1 MKPLDSRI
9 KIQKHHILLT
19 VILVFS
25 ILTRLWRLSYPAQEY
40 FDEVY
45 HLPAVR
51 LIVNND
57 PRAYEWWHAP
67 IAEVGNQINNHDW
80 LHPPLAKLIQA
91 GFIKIFSDTPFFWR
105 LPSAFAGVGLVATVY
120 LLAQQVFSQVYT
132 SKEKFVKLG
141 LLSAFLTAT
150 SGLVLVQSRI
160 MMNDIFLSLWLCLAV
175 VFYWHWQKRAKD
187 LNLVLIGIFLGL
199 GLATKWS
206 AIFLLIF
213 LLGVISFTAL
223 KNKKLKIF
231 MLSCFCLVLLPLFV
245 YLLSYTQ
252 MFLQG
257 KTFQDFIKLHQ
268 QIIWYQT
275 HRQEGHAYAS
285 APTQWLFNIRPV
297 WYWQDQQLEN
307 SQTANIYLLENPV
320 WHLLGLSAVGCFLFY
335 WWKTRDKTQTKT
347 KLYSFLLAVFGLVF
361 LPWLAS
367 PRVMFYFHYL
377 PAVPFLAIILAEF
390 LESELKNFSK
400 VLYWLAIFL
409 ILVGFLVFYP
419 HWTGLPVAKTWAQ
432 TVYFAIQSWQ

>member
-9 KIQKHHILLT
+9 KIQKHHLLLT
-19 VILVFS
+19 AILVFS

-150 SGLVLVQSRI
+150 TAPSR
-160 MMNDIFLSLWLCLAV
+160 L
-175 VFYWHWQKRAKD
+175 
-187 LNLVLIGIFLGL
+187 
-199 GLATKWS
+199 
-206 AIFLLIF
+206 
-213 LLGVISFTAL
+213 
-223 KNKKLKIF
+223 
-231 MLSCFCLVLLPLFV
+231 
-245 YLLSYTQ
+245 
-252 MFLQG
+252 
-257 KTFQDFIKLHQ
+257 
-268 QIIWYQT
+268 
-275 HRQEGHAYAS
+275 
-285 APTQWLFNIRPV
+285 
-297 WYWQDQQLEN
+297 
-307 SQTANIYLLENPV
+307 
-320 WHLLGLSAVGCFLFY
+320 
-335 WWKTRDKTQTKT
+335 
-347 KLYSFLLAVFGLVF
+347 
-361 LPWLAS
+361 
-367 PRVMFYFHYL
+367 
-377 PAVPFLAIILAEF
+377 
-390 LESELKNFSK
+390 
-400 VLYWLAIFL
+400 
-409 ILVGFLVFYP
+409 
-419 HWTGLPVAKTWAQ
+419 
-432 TVYFAIQSWQ
+432 